1 MAGPI
6 VDQVFG
12 RTYSKG
18 VSLSL
23 NFETFPTPSGTLS
36 TDNSAWVAWQAF
48 FNRVAGVK
56 SIGGPTLGREN
67 LEIMEL
73 DIGSGAASGGQV
85 EEQFYVKNK
94 APGDKESQPI
104 PIMLNMTHQQ
114 YDVLHQAYFRDSIFG
129 FQINFPQGAILIG
142 LGFVHSLEP
151 TIESS
156 KIIEIACEIQP
167 SFGVDY
173 LSNCAGSTALHNMW
187 RNYLYPVSCA
197 AAAIEISELVSV

>member
-23 NFETFPTPSGTLS
+23 NFLSFPSPSGVVA
-36 TDNSAWVAWQAF
+36 TDNTAWTTWQTSF
-48 FNRVAGVK
+48 SRVAGVK
-56 SIGGPTLGREN
+56 SIGGPTLGRET
-67 LEIMEL
+67 LDLSEL
-73 DIGSGAASGGQV
+73 DIGVGSALAGQV
-85 EEQFYVKNK
+85 DEQFYVKNK
-94 APGDKESQPI
+94 APGDKDIQPI
-104 PIMLNMTHQQ
+104 PTVLNMTHQQ
-114 YDVLHQAYFRDSIFG
+114 YDVLHQAYFRDSVFG

-142 LGFVHSLEP
+142 LGFVQSLEP

-173 LSNCAGSTALHNMW
+173 LSNCTGSTVLHNLW
-187 RNYLYPVSCA
+187 RNYLYPATCA
-197 AAAIEISELVSV
+197 AAAAQVAQLVSV